1 MPAAGGAMGAPAVSS
16 FLSLEPP
23 VDPQEAA
30 RSLSPAF
37 RRDFA
42 LVVPAFN
49 EAPVV
54 PDLIRELRRAWEA
67 YGLEGEVLVVDDGST
82 DGTGAL
88 AEREGEGWG
97 VLRVLRHRS
106 NLGKT
111 EALLTAAEATDRTW
125 LVLFDADL
133 QHSPDEIPRFLARLQ
148 EGWDM
153 VTGKKV
159 GSYEKAAVSRLYNWL
174 SRKIFRVP
182 VSDLNSM
189 KAFRREIVF
198 EIPLRHDWHR
208 FFVVLAYARGYS
220 VTELEIPLLPRK
232 AGVSK
237 YSGPFR
243 VLVGLMDLLSVWF
256 LLLFSRK
263 PLLLFGSAGLILM
276 LLGFGVAGVAFYLR
290 FVEGFGFRPLLYLV
304 ILLETVG
311 AVLVGVG
318 LLAEMVAQLRHEVET
333 LKRRLGRPV

>member
-1 MPAAGGAMGAPAVSS
+1 MKRESW
-16 FLSLEPP
+16 
-23 VDPQEAA
+23 VDAQEAA
-30 RSLSPAF
+30 RSLTPTF

-42 LVVPAFN
+42 LVVPAWN
-49 EAPVV
+49 EAPVIGE
-54 PDLIRELRRAWEA
+54 LIRELRRAWEE

-82 DGTGAL
+82 DGTGEL
-88 AEREGEGWG
+88 AEREGEGWEC
-97 VLRVLRHRS
+97 LRVLRHRS
-106 NLGKT
+106 NMGKT
-111 EALLTAAEATDRTW
+111 EAIVTAAEATQKTW

-133 QHSPDEIPRFLARLQ
+133 QHSPLEIPRFLACLQ
-148 EGWDM
+148 QGWDM

-159 GSYEKAAVSRLYNWL
+159 GHYEKAAVSKLYNWL
-174 SRKIFRVP
+174 SRKAFRVP

-198 EIPLRHDWHR
+198 DIPLRHDWHR

-220 VTELEIPLLPRK
+220 VAELEITLLPRR

-237 YSGPFR
+237 YSGPLR

-263 PLLLFGSAGLILM
+263 PLLLFGSAGLLLM
-276 LLGFGVAGVAFYLR
+276 LLGLGAGAVAFYLR

-318 LLAEMVAQLRHEVET
+318 LLAEMVAQLRHEVDT
-333 LKRRLGRPV
+333 LKRRLRSSV

>member
-1 MPAAGGAMGAPAVSS
+1 MNA
-16 FLSLEPP
+16 E
-23 VDPQEAA
+23 DAA
-30 RSLSPAF
+30 RSLSPQM

-42 LVVPAFN
+42 VVVPAFN

-54 PDLIRELRRAWEA
+54 PDLVRALRGAFEA

-88 AEREGEGWG
+88 VEREAQGWEG
-97 VLRVLRHRS
+97 LRVLRHRT
-106 NLGKT
+106 NMGKT
-111 EALLTAAEATDRTW
+111 EALLTAAEATERSW

-133 QHSPDEIPRFLARLQ
+133 QHGPEEIPRFLARLQ

-153 VTGKKV
+153 VTGRKV
-159 GSYEKAAVSRLYNWL
+159 GSYEKAGVSRLYNWL
-174 SRKIFRVP
+174 SRRIFRVP

-189 KAFRREIVF
+189 KAFRSEILH

-208 FFVVLAYARGYS
+208 FFVVLAHKKGYS
-220 VTELEIPLLPRK
+220 VSEIDIQLHPRR

-237 YSGPFR
+237 YSGRFR
-243 VLVGLMDLLSVWF
+243 IVVGLMDLLSVWF

-263 PLLLFGSAGLILM
+263 PLLLFGFTGFLLV
-276 LLGFGVAGVAFYLR
+276 LLGLLAGAVAFYLR
-290 FVEGFGFRPLLYLV
+290 FVEGLGFRPLLYLV

-311 AVLVGVG
+311 FVLLGVG
-318 LLAEMVAQLRHEVET
+318 LMAEMVAQLHHEVDT
-333 LKRRLGRPV
+333 LKRRLC